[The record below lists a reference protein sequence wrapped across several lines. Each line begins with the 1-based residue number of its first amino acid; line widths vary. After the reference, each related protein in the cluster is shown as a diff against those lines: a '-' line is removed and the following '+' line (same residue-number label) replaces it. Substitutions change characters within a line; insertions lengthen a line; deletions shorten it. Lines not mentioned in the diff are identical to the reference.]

1 MMTDNNNT
9 AEYTAPYHYECPPT
23 TPTSAHHHY
32 SQTPRR
38 QNNSTTTTI
47 QMTTPTNTSSSSK
60 GRKQQQQQHKRDES
74 SSASS
79 SALLW
84 GLPPLPPPSTPRTP
98 AMDNYYAIFGADI
111 EQQQQ
116 RQHQQQEEGGMPAS
130 ARRCCCPGINMVYN
144 FCYWYST
151 QMDTHPVRTK
161 SMTGGLTSILGDIV
175 AQIIENNTMIRTV
188 DTDGIYW
195 ARVLA
200 MFCCGLTFGP
210 MLHYTYELY
219 EYILPIDS
227 CISIDEIIDAKC
239 VGPSACGGVG
249 GTNGISNGNSFEDNS
264 IIQHGKNG
272 GEGIDATTTPPHAAR
287 SNSLHIFNSIEGP
300 VVPPP
305 PSMDNNNDNDNH
317 VPTLPST
324 AIVDDCSTSIPATA
338 YFCHS
343 TMFHSYYTI
352 SHRKYVNAFLH
363 VVIDQGVMQIFYVGL
378 MMLITGVVEGRI
390 STLSGTFKADYV
402 PNVHIVWFAA
412 LTVLGPIQMMCFRF
426 LSLKWRALSVS
437 LLDVLEVTIMSCIA
451 HRNVEVPTATA
462 R

>member
-1 MMTDNNNT
+1 
-9 AEYTAPYHYECPPT
+9 
-23 TPTSAHHHY
+23 
-32 SQTPRR
+32 
-38 QNNSTTTTI
+38 
-47 QMTTPTNTSSSSK
+47 
-60 GRKQQQQQHKRDES
+60 
-74 SSASS
+74 
-79 SALLW
+79 
-84 GLPPLPPPSTPRTP
+84 
-98 AMDNYYAIFGADI
+98 
-111 EQQQQ
+111 
-116 RQHQQQEEGGMPAS
+116 
-130 ARRCCCPGINMVYN
+130 
-144 FCYWYST
+144 
-151 QMDTHPVRTK
+151 MDTHPVRTK
-161 SMTGGLTSILGDIV
+161 SITGGLTSILGDIV
-175 AQIIENNTMIRTV
+175 AQIIENNTVIRTV
-188 DTDGIYW
+188 DTNGIYW

-239 VGPSACGGVG
+239 AGPSAC
-249 GTNGISNGNSFEDNS
+249 GTNGISNGNSFDDNS
-264 IIQHGKNG
+264 IIQYGKNG
-272 GEGIDATTTPPHAAR
+272 GEGIDTTTTPPHAAR

-300 VVPPP
+300 VVPRPP
-305 PSMDNNNDNDNH
+305 PSMDNNNDDH
-317 VPTLPST
+317 VPLPST
-324 AIVDDCSTSIPATA
+324 AIIDDYSTSIPATA

-363 VVIDQGVMQIFYVGL
+363 VVIDQGIMQIFYVGL
-378 MMLITGVVEGRI
+378 MMLITGIVEGRL
-390 STLSGTFKADYV
+390 STLSGTFRADYV

-412 LTVLGPIQMMCFRF
+412 LTVLGPIQMICFRF